1 MQKDGTDSDMYE
13 VEEIYAP
20 DGYEKSDKTLTFK
33 GKVINDTKENLIHD
47 VKAENNTD
55 NDTTTYVHDSDTFSQ
70 PETGLYCIEEDMG

>member
-1 MQKDGTDSDMYE
+1 MYE

-47 VKAENNTD
+47 VKAENN
-55 NDTTTYVHDSDTFSQ
+55 N
-70 PETGLYCIEEDMG
+70 G